1 MNKIRYL
8 LILLTFSIQLLA
20 SSMLFALDLGFA
32 KEDGGRPGAFLSYG
46 AGARSLAMGKT
57 FVGVADDASATYW
70 NPAGLGLLTQ
80 KEINTLFAS
89 LYERTDLSFAS
100 YVHPL
105 RTSSLQSSVVSDFGT
120 IGVSIVNLTSR
131 GFQLRDENNYDLGE
145 GGVTESAAI
154 ISYGK
159 QIQVPDGSWQL
170 AFGMNGKLVSQNV
183 DARSDTDYGLDL
195 GILATFYPWSVG
207 LAVQNVVAPQ
217 LTLLENT
224 NQYPVAA
231 TLGAGYRLFSD
242 SLLLAVDVN
251 KMVDRAFKVHFGA
264 EYSLAQMMAI
274 RAGIDETELTAGLGF
289 TWQKYTLDYAFAYH
303 DAIAGQKDLGV
314 SHRMGI
320 SVKF

>member
-1 MNKIRYL
+1 MTKAKCLI
-8 LILLTFSIQLLA
+8 ILLTFSIQLSA
-20 SSMLFALDLGFA
+20 SSTLLALDLGFA
-32 KEDGGRPGAFLSYG
+32 KQDGGRPGAFLNYG

-89 LYERTDLSFAS
+89 LYERTDFSFAS

-105 RTSSLQSSVVSDFGT
+105 KTSSLQPSAFSDLGT
-120 IGVSIVNLTSR
+120 FGVSIVNLTSR
-131 GFQLRDENNYDLGE
+131 GFPLRDENNYDLGE

-154 ISYGK
+154 LSYGR
-159 QIQVPDGSWQL
+159 QIQIADDSWQL
-170 AFGMNGKLVSQNV
+170 AFGVSGKLVSQDV
-183 DARSDTDYGLDL
+183 DTKSDTDYGLDL
-195 GILATFYPWSVG
+195 GVLANFYPWSAG
-207 LAVQNVVAPQ
+207 IAVQNVVAPQ

-224 NQYPVAA
+224 NQYPVSA

-242 SLLLAVDVN
+242 SLLLAMDIN
-251 KMVDRAFKVHFGA
+251 KMVDREVKIHFGA
-264 EYSLAQMMAI
+264 EYSVAQMMAI

-289 TWQKYTLDYAFAYH
+289 TWQKYSLDYAFAYH

-314 SHRMGI
+314 SHRLGI

>member
-1 MNKIRYL
+1 MKKLSLLIILTTISYL
-8 LILLTFSIQLLA
+8 LTPNCGYCI
-20 SSMLFALDLGFA
+20 DLGYSR
-32 KEDGGRPGAFLSYG
+32 EDGGRPGAFLSYG

-70 NPAGLGLLTQ
+70 NPAGLGFLTQ
-80 KEINTLFAS
+80 KELNTLFAS
-89 LYERTDLSFAS
+89 LYEQTDFSFAS

-105 RTSSLQSSVVSDFGT
+105 PFNNFGT

-131 GFQLRDENNYDLGE
+131 GFPLRDENNYDLGE
-145 GGVTESAAI
+145 GGVTESAVI

-159 QIQVPDGSWQL
+159 QIQLAEESWQL
-170 AFGMNGKLVSQNV
+170 AFGANGKIVSQNV
-183 DARSDTDYGLDL
+183 DTRSDTDYGLDL
-195 GILATFYPWSVG
+195 GLLANIYPWSIG
-207 LAVQNVVAPQ
+207 FTIQNVVAPQ
-217 LTLLENT
+217 LTLLENP
-224 NQYPVAA
+224 NIYPVSA

-242 SLLLAVDVN
+242 SLLLAVDIN
-251 KMVDRAFKVHFGA
+251 KMVDRAFKVHVGS
-264 EYSLAQMMAI
+264 EYTIAHVMAI

-314 SHRMGI
+314 SHRIGI